1 MYDLSLFTSVLAT
14 STVTSALE
22 FIFDGYY
29 YDRFTSPLP
38 SFFFFPSV
46 SGGGAVPFLTACSIL
61 SRVLGASFNNNT
73 DATVNFRVIR

>member
-29 YDRFTSPLP
+29 YDRFTSLILFL
-38 SFFFFPSV
+38 SFCQRRRSC
-46 SGGGAVPFLTACSIL
+46 SFLTACSIL